1 MPLQISDGL
10 YEDECVDLRT
20 NQQVGG
26 IKTFIDALISM
37 AGANAITVRP
47 LVGAGESSMRF
58 QRMSDGTTPQRG
70 DSWIIGQGPWGSARN
85 FVKARWVVATI
96 SLD

>member
-1 MPLQISDGL
+1 MSLHIFDGL
-10 YEDECVDLRT
+10 YEGEHVDLRT

-37 AGANAITVRP
+37 AGANAITIRP

-58 QRMSDGTTPQRG
+58 QRMSDGIAPQHD

-85 FVKARWVVATI
+85 FAI
-96 SLD
+96 GSFGGGDD